1 MFLARAGRER
11 IGSDDATRR
20 IQLIPPG
27 STVEPTAE
35 SEELVVQVTVKLS
48 LPRDTASVSISRRV
62 VRSALNA
69 VGVVEDIRYDVE
81 LALTEACANV
91 VQHAAHSDEYEVTIS
106 IEDACCV
113 IDVVDSGH
121 GYDEASLQAT
131 MPHPNAEEGRG
142 LHLIRMLTENVRLDH
157 HPKRGTIMHFEKKL
171 EWEPRSLIAR
181 MR

>member
-1 MFLARAGRER
+1 
-11 IGSDDATRR
+11 
-20 IQLIPPG
+20 
-27 STVEPTAE
+27 
-35 SEELVVQVTVKLS
+35 VQVTVKLC
-48 LPRDTASVSISRRV
+48 LPSETASVSISRRV

-69 VGVVEDIRYDVE
+69 VGVAEDIRYDIE

-91 VQHAAHSDEYEVTIS
+91 VQHAAYSDEYEVSIG
-106 IEDACCV
+106 IEDAMCA

-121 GYDEASLQAT
+121 GYDEESLQAT

-171 EWEPRSLIAR
+171 EWDPRSPIPRLS
-181 MR
+181 